1 MPEKPIIS
9 FRIRA
14 DIRDGLKKLAAEDRR
29 SLSQY
34 VENALEDHVKSFR
47 KRKTPEREKT

>member
-14 DIRDGLKKLAAEDRR
+14 DIRDGLKELAKKDRR

-47 KRKTPEREKT
+47 EPNQKKVRQ